1 MVIRMGI
8 RREIRINGCFQH
20 REKNGSEVTGK
31 GEDEGEEALY
41 ESSFR
46 PQVRP
51 RHLPVN
57 PICYAFSHLLLNCGA
72 VLTILEFPQT
82 S

>member
-31 GEDEGEEALY
+31 GEGEEALY
-41 ESSFR
+41 ESSFC

-51 RHLPVN
+51 RHLPVTVTHFAT
-57 PICYAFSHLLLNCGA
+57 PFLTCG
-72 VLTILEFPQT
+72 
-82 S
+82 